1 MDPLLLLAAGGN
13 AVGGISNL
21 IGRGKARRANAR
33 ARKEQLALLR
43 NNLASFNEQAPR
55 QMVRLGEA
63 QQGLEGG
70 VADER
75 VRDLRTEQDRARQ
88 RLEAAIAQTKRTKK
102 AENRAG
108 RMEVLGDIAGIG
120 ANAAGGLSQLLA
132 PPEIPMGERV
142 GASMGAGL
150 AMPFGLPAMLGGFMS
165 GRGYARNR
173 ALQGLVNRGY

>member
-21 IGRGKARRANAR
+21 IGKGKARRANKK

-43 NNLASFNEQAPR
+43 NSLASFNEQAPR

-88 RLEAAIAQTKRTKK
+88 RLEVAIKQTKRAKK

-108 RMEVLGDIAGIG
+108 RMEVLGDIAGITSS
-120 ANAAGGLSQLLA
+120 AAGGLSSLFAA
-132 PPEIPMGERV
+132 PEMPMGEQI
-142 GASMGAGL
+142 GSQLGYGMNAPFGPL
-150 AMPFGLPAMLGGFMS
+150 AMIQGLTKGKQFG
-165 GRGYARNR
+165 RNQ
-173 ALQGLVNRGY
+173 ALQGLLNRGY